1 MARGIT
7 DGFGLK
13 LHGKVGNVVFAQTRT
28 GLVVRPR
35 TSPRDPRTPAQAA
48 SRERLAHAS
57 ATWRTIAPAQFA
69 AWRAYAQTL
78 TRVSPVGGP
87 PYVPAPHN
95 VFTAL
100 VAKFLQVSPDGP
112 IPLDPPA
119 YPFFGDGI
127 EVTAAPTSGGITF
140 TASAPNSAGIVT
152 ELLLQ
157 PLAHAGRAPKA
168 NLFRSQAFVAFTVGS
183 LSHTVPAA
191 PGAYC
196 PAVRF
201 VRAATG
207 QEANIVPLASVAVA

>member
-13 LHGKVGNVVFAQTRT
+13 LHGKVGNVVFAQTRN

-35 TSPRDPRTPAQAA
+35 TTPRDPRTAAQTA
-48 SRERLAHAS
+48 SRQRLARAS
-57 ATWRTIAPAQFA
+57 SAWRTLSPAQFA

-87 PYVPAPHN
+87 PYVPMPHN

-100 VAKFLQVSPDGP
+100 AAKFLQVSPDGD

-119 YPFFGDGI
+119 APFFGDGI
-127 EVTAAPTSGGITF
+127 VVTATAEPGAIRF
-140 TASAPNSAGIVT
+140 TASGPNASGIVT

-168 NLFRSQAFVAFTVGS
+168 NLYRAQAFVPFASAGD
-183 LSHTVPAA
+183 SHTVPAA
-191 PGAYC
+191 PGAYA

-207 QEANIVPLASVAVA
+207 QDSDLVPLSSVVVP